1 MYPTDY
7 IYSKEHEWVAV
18 EDDTCT
24 IGITDFAQD
33 ELGEIVFVELPEVGD
48 SFEAHEEI
56 GTVES
61 VKAVAEIYTPV
72 GGEIVA
78 VNEALMDEPELV
90 NADPHSGGWMFRIRM
105 TAPSELDGL
114 MDAESY
120 TDFIDSG
127 D

>member
-90 NADPHSGGWMFRIRM
+90 NADPHSGGWMFRIR
-105 TAPSELDGL
+105 TTDSSELDDL
-114 MDAESY
+114 MDAEAY
-120 TDFIDSG
+120 TEFIDSG

>member
-7 IYSKEHEWVAV
+7 VYSKEHEWVAV

-24 IGITDFAQD
+24 LGITDFAQE

-48 SFEAHEEI
+48 SFAAHEEI

-61 VKAVAEIYTPV
+61 VKAVAELYTPV

-90 NADPHSGGWMFRIRM
+90 NGEPHTDGWLVKIKMSD
-105 TAPSELDGL
+105 PSELDGL
-114 MDAESY
+114 MSAEAY
-120 TDFIDSG
+120 TEFADSG